1 MSISSFTEEFY
12 QLHNK
17 KRQEHLASLSLPIDG
32 KIILEVG
39 AGIGDHSQ
47 FFIDR
52 KCPIVI
58 TDAREQNVEEI
69 VERYQSPN
77 VTVFTLDMDDP
88 DGDSTFRVNGGLEA
102 KFDVCYNYGL
112 LYHQAKPVES
122 IEWISKRAEMILLE
136 TCVSFGETSD
146 LNPLKENVNDL
157 TQSFNGGGCRPTRR
171 WVVDELKKHYKYV
184 YIPKT
189 QPDHP
194 SFPIDWEN
202 SELHKTKSVR
212 AVFIGSNNKL
222 DNDLLLEEIP
232 IHQERYRKIIS

>member
-52 KCPIVI
+52 GCPMVI
-58 TDAREQNVEEI
+58 TDAREQNAEEI
-69 VERYQSPN
+69 GERYQSPN
-77 VTVFTLDMDDP
+77 VTVFTLDMDNP
-88 DGDSTFRVNGGLEA
+88 DGDSTFRANGGLES

-112 LYHQAKPVES
+112 LYHQAKPAES
-122 IEWISKRAEMILLE
+122 LEWIGKRADMILLE
-136 TCVSFGETSD
+136 TCVSFGEVSE
-146 LNPLKENVNDL
+146 LNSIRENVNDL

-171 WVVDELKKHYKYV
+171 WVVDELKKHYNYV

-189 QPDHP
+189 QPDHVT
-194 SFPIDWEN
+194 FPTDWEHP
-202 SELHKTKSVR
+202 EKHLPKAIR
-212 AVFIGSNNKL
+212 AVFIGSKIKL
-222 DNDLLLEEIP
+222 DNDNLLEEIP
-232 IHQERYRKIIS
+232 MHQERFVDG